1 MDFDRRRM
9 LKVKIKA
16 LAAEAKIIRFEERRV
31 AGQIR
36 EDLYLH
42 RVQVVRREARATHL
56 AYGYLRGRSYQQ
68 LEASCVE
75 PPDWKKIESM
85 VKRYGSPTAIEGLK
99 AWREP
104 PTEECRAVA

>member
-85 VKRYGSPTAIEGLK
+85 VKRYGSSTAIEGLK